1 MHYQGKIPPHVSKK
15 IRLQKQK
22 LQEKEYEL
30 KQFEEG
36 SASSPARRSKDS
48 SSFERDHFGGSSDR
62 GGRDSDP
69 YDWYDRD
76 KPREGSASSGA
87 HPQSR

>member
-30 KQFEEG
+30 KQFEEERLL
-36 SASSPARRSKDS
+36 ASTPL
-48 SSFERDHFGGSSDR
+48 
-62 GGRDSDP
+62 
-69 YDWYDRD
+69 
-76 KPREGSASSGA
+76 EGFVFI
-87 HPQSR
+87 

>member
-30 KQFEEG
+30 KQFEEE
-36 SASSPARRSKDS
+36 APPRQHAARRI
-48 SSFERDHFGGSSDR
+48 RLHF
-62 GGRDSDP
+62 
-69 YDWYDRD
+69 
-76 KPREGSASSGA
+76 
-87 HPQSR
+87 